1 MSSHNSSQHSTADA
15 EVVFKSDPPPLSSV
29 LIEKRLGF
37 ALKWKQWKPRTVTIY
52 ANGFLDYRTDKNVG
66 GELNIRHCSI
76 SYIPDEILLAAL
88 HTDHLNQFTGLT
100 IKCKTPDGFET
111 YFRCILGLDEFERMK
126 AAIKKVAKGHNVDS
140 LGPITQFSEDV
151 IAGHYIKA
159 AATNGGKG
167 NTQSVMR
174 RTIAAAMNS
183 HDVRSRRDQ
192 IVARRGALRW
202 LPVMFD
208 NDLIH
213 GSW

>member
-1 MSSHNSSQHSTADA
+1 MSSHHSSQHSTADA
-15 EVVFKSDPPPLSSV
+15 EVVYKSDPPPLSSV

-52 ANGFLDYRTDKNVG
+52 SNGFLEYRTDKNVG
-66 GELNIRHCSI
+66 GELNIRHCSL
-76 SYIPDEILLAAL
+76 SYIPEEILLAAL
-88 HTDHLNQFTGLT
+88 TSDQLNQFTGLT

-111 YFRCILGLDEFERMK
+111 YFRCILHLDEFEKMK
-126 AAIKKVAKGHNVDS
+126 EAIIKVAKGHNVPS
-140 LGPITQFSEDV
+140 LGPIPQFSEDA

-159 AATNGGKG
+159 ATSGKG
-167 NTQSVMR
+167 KGINQSVMR
-174 RTIAAAMNS
+174 RTIAAAMNN